1 MNEKE
6 AIHRTVEVLNDGL
19 PDDVTVRT
27 EGGGEFMEFPCVI
40 ISWSQRR
47 LNRLHGN
54 NPYAGSVYDN
64 DGNAVG
70 RVLHAY
76 FEMRLDLWVKTY
88 DDEPIRQR
96 EDGSYG
102 EEGRDEITNMLSEI
116 FVPFEYDATEF
127 HEDAF
132 EFQVEDAISRADP
145 TQEPNWME
153 TDQVVTFR
161 YLKEI
166 IDTEVDTLEQVPY
179 EIEYLVPTDEQ

>member
-6 AIHRTVEVLNDGL
+6 AIWRTVEVLKDGL
-19 PDDVTVRT
+19 PDEVTVRT

-47 LNRLHGN
+47 LDRLHGN
-54 NPYAGSVYDN
+54 NPYAGMVYDE

-70 RVLHAY
+70 RVLHTY
-76 FEMRLDLWVKTY
+76 FEMRLDLWIKTY

-96 EDGSYG
+96 PEGSYG
-102 EEGRDEITNMLSEI
+102 EEGRDDITNMVSEI
-116 FVPFEYDATEF
+116 FVPFEYEPETF
-127 HEDAF
+127 HEDAY
-132 EFQVEDAISRADP
+132 EFQVEDTLSRADP

-166 IDTEVDTLEQVPY
+166 IDAEVDYLDSIDTT
-179 EIEYLVPTDEQ
+179 IENTVSDGG